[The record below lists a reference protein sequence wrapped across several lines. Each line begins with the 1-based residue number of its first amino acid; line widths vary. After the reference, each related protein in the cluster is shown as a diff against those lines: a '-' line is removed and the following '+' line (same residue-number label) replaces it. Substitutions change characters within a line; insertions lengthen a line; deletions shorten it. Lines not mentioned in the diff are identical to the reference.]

1 MPNNDGNIVKR
12 TSQYIDNMSFDETT
26 GLPMVLLAQFD
37 GTNVTVKDAVTAKRF
52 DVASS
57 PYIYIGEAALG
68 ADESSAVWTITRYD
82 LTSGANYKET
92 RTAYGTAVWTD
103 RATETYL

>member
-12 TSQYIDNMSFDETT
+12 TSQYIDNMSFDETI

-37 GTNVTVKDAVTAKRF
+37 GQNVTVKDAILAKRY

-57 PYIYIGEAALG
+57 PYVYIGEAALG
-68 ADESSAVWTITRYD
+68 SDESSAVWTITRFD
-82 LTSGANYKET
+82 LSSGSNYKEQ
-92 RTAYGTAVWTD
+92 RTAYGAAVWAD
-103 RATETYL
+103 RATETYV